1 MEILMIF
8 TSGIIIAVATYLF
21 LTRSLLRVVFGVV
34 MLSHGVHLL
43 ILTLAGLQ
51 TGAPPLLTENAE
63 SYTDP
68 LPQALILTAIVISF
82 GMTAFLLVLAYRTY
96 QDHGTDD
103 LEELRGNADE

>member
-1 MEILMIF
+1 MEILMII

-21 LTRSLLRVVFGVV
+21 LTRSLIRVIFGVV

-43 ILTLAGLQ
+43 ILTLSGLQ
-51 TGAPPLLTENAE
+51 TGAPPLLTENADA
-63 SYTDP
+63 YTDP
-68 LPQALILTAIVISF
+68 LPQAVILTAIVISF

-96 QDHGTDD
+96 QEHGTDD

>member
-43 ILTLAGLQ
+43 ILTLSGLQ
-51 TGAPPLLTENAE
+51 TGAPPLLTENADA
-63 SYTDP
+63 YTDP
-68 LPQALILTAIVISF
+68 LPQAVILTAIVISF

>member
-21 LTRSLLRVVFGVV
+21 MTRSLLRVAFGVV

-43 ILTLAGLQ
+43 ILTLSGLE

-63 SYTDP
+63 AYTDP
-68 LPQALILTAIVISF
+68 LPQAVILTAIVISF
-82 GMTAFLLVLAYRTY
+82 GVTAFLLVLAYRTY
-96 QDHGTDD
+96 KEHGTED